1 MRFIGNQRAIVFTAI
16 LAVLLLV
23 WSGANWRGQAQKT
36 RLPQPRGYVNDFA
49 DVIDAATKQ
58 RLETILANLQ
68 QRVGIEFY
76 VALVKSVGAEDLYD
90 YSLRVANE
98 WNLGAKI
105 QRKGLLLVI
114 ATDSGKFFT
123 QFSGGVQADLPDGL
137 IGEMGR
143 RMSPKI
149 ESNGYSQGLLTGV
162 ETFVNILGERN
173 NFTFESLD
181 QQPSE
186 NLIAQTRPRVV
197 ASPGAQPTETPSP
210 QTPTVQTPTPAP
222 SETPSPQPPAM
233 PTPTPAPSET
243 PVAQPTPSPA
253 PTILV
258 AETPQPS
265 PSATPPAQPAALPT
279 QTPAPSETPVAQ
291 PIPSAVPTI
300 QVMETPQPS
309 PSATPPAQPSETP
322 STATPSP
329 NASPQ
334 ATQTLAAEVKTP
346 SPVKN
351 SSARPSSRDRAGN
364 DVVASRSPVKP
375 EVTFAPDDDELEK
388 VDRQTLILPPD
399 KRIEFLKG
407 FIAANPRSVALP
419 HATELL
425 VAAHAALGDQKLQA
439 GDVSG
444 GLEQFHLAF
453 SEAPADM
460 PDRLFTEVLA
470 RIPLN
475 LFVRGQRD
483 AAVDAAHQA
492 EALAKVNPKRLVAVV
507 QFYLA
512 VEDAVEANRLAELA
526 TQAAADSAPAHYALG
541 AARHIALRL
550 DDAASEY
557 ARALSL
563 DPKLVPAKAALADL
577 KRAGGKFDEALLLY
591 RELLQT
597 DPKNNSARAGLVL
610 SLLEAGKKDEA
621 ETALSSALQDKD
633 QARNLPLL
641 VGTAY
646 WFLAHNDSER
656 GLDLAQRAV
665 AIEPRYTWAQI
676 ARARAMVA
684 NRKPLEAERSLR
696 FVRQFGQ
703 FPTLDYELATVLA
716 SIGLYDEA
724 VAELARA
731 FSLKDGQI
739 ETKLAGRN
747 AARAAS
753 FTELLAPERRAAI
766 FQSAPADSDW
776 NAKMMK
782 GLLAFTAAIDPPEG
796 RSPKEDDVLAA
807 AQDFIAGNDGMRTY
821 RQLYVAGKLL
831 KKGVAL
837 QSVVEMMDKATTGV
851 EAALS
856 VSTAT
861 IAAQAEELGDIR
873 ARALAQGGTPDVPDV
888 PRAVLSGLLRGRI
901 EDMAGVALFNLDQS
915 SEAVSRLRRAV
926 SVLPQGTPLWRAS
939 LWHLGAALEA
949 NGKSDQA
956 LLYYIKSYVAG
967 APDAAR
973 RSVIENVYKKVNG
986 TLEGLD
992 EKIGPIAV
1000 TTTSTPAPTPAATP
1014 AATPSP
1020 R

>member
-1 MRFIGNQRAIVFTAI
+1 MRLIGNQRAIIFTAT
-16 LAVLLLV
+16 LAALLLV
-23 WSGANWRGQAQKT
+23 WSGGNWRGQAQKT
-36 RLPQPRGYVNDFA
+36 RLPPPRGYVNDFA
-49 DVIDAATKQ
+49 DVIDASTKQ

-76 VALVKSVGAEDLYD
+76 VALVKSVGAEDLHD

-114 ATDSGKFFT
+114 ATDNGKFFT

-149 ESNGYSQGLLTGV
+149 ESAGYSQGLLTGI

-173 NFTFESLD
+173 NFTFESLE
-181 QQPSE
+181 QKPGE
-186 NLIAQTRPRVV
+186 TLIAQTRPRVV
-197 ASPGAQPTETPSP
+197 AIPAAQPTETPSP
-210 QTPTVQTPTPAP
+210 RP
-222 SETPSPQPPAM
+222 SETPSPQPPAT
-233 PTPTPAPSET
+233 PTQTPAPSET
-243 PVAQPTPSPA
+243 PVAQPTPS
-253 PTILV
+253 
-258 AETPQPS
+258 
-265 PSATPPAQPAALPT
+265 AA
-279 QTPAPSETPVAQ
+279 
-291 PIPSAVPTI
+291 PTI
-300 QVMETPQPS
+300 QVMETPPPS
-309 PSATPPAQPSETP
+309 PSATPTAQPSETP

-329 NASPQ
+329 QASPQ
-334 ATQTLAAEVKTP
+334 AAETPAAEVKTP
-346 SPVKN
+346 SPVE
-351 SSARPSSRDRAGN
+351 SRSVQPSPSDRTGSDAL
-364 DVVASRSPVKP
+364 ASRSKSKP
-375 EVTFAPDDDELEK
+375 DVTFAPDDDELEK
-388 VDRQTLILPPD
+388 VDRQALVLPAD

-425 VAAHAALGDQKLQA
+425 VAAHATLGDQKLQA

-453 SEAPADM
+453 SEAPRDM

-492 EALAKVNPKRLVAVV
+492 EALAKLNPKRLVAVV

-512 VEDAVEANRLAELA
+512 IEDAGEANRIAELA
-526 TQAAADSAPAHYALG
+526 TQAAPDSAAAHYALG

-557 ARALSL
+557 ARALAL

-577 KRAGGKFDEALLLY
+577 KRAGGKFEEALLLY

-641 VGTAY
+641 VGAAY

-716 SIGLYDEA
+716 SFGLYDEA

-766 FQSAPADSDW
+766 FQSTPADSDW

-807 AQDFIAGNDGMRTY
+807 AQDFIAGDDGMRTY

-856 VSTAT
+856 VPTAT

-901 EDMAGVALFNLDQS
+901 EDMAGVALFNLAQS

-939 LWHLGAALEA
+939 LWHLGAALDA

-1000 TTTSTPAPTPAATP
+1000 TTTATPVPTPEATPAPTPAAAPT
-1014 AATPSP
+1014 ATPSP

>member
-1 MRFIGNQRAIVFTAI
+1 MKYLSNQRAIVFTAI
-16 LAVLLLV
+16 LAALFLV
-23 WSGANWRGQAQKT
+23 WSGANWRGQAQNT
-36 RLPQPRGYVNDFA
+36 QLSQPRGYVSDFA
-49 DVIDAATKQ
+49 EVIDAATKQ
-58 RLETILANLQ
+58 RLETILANLKE
-68 QRVGIEFY
+68 RTGIEFF
-76 VALVKSVGAEDLYD
+76 VATVKSVGAEDIYD
-90 YSLRVANE
+90 YSLRVAND
-98 WNLGAKI
+98 WNVGSKSS
-105 QRKGLLLVI
+105 RKALVLVMAI
-114 ATDSGKFFT
+114 DNGKSFT
-123 QFSGGVQADLPDGL
+123 QLSGGVQTDLPDGL
-137 IGEMGR
+137 IGQMDR
-143 RMSPKI
+143 RMRPKI
-149 ESNGYSQGLLTGV
+149 ESAGYSQGLLTGI

-181 QQPSE
+181 QKPAE

-197 ASPGAQPTETPSP
+197 ESPAPTPTETTSPPPSD
-210 QTPTVQTPTPAP
+210 
-222 SETPSPQPPAM
+222 TPSPQPAA
-233 PTPTPAPSET
+233 TATQTPAPSET
-243 PVAQPTPSPA
+243 PVAQPTPSASPA
-253 PTILV
+253 TPAV
-258 AETPQPS
+258 ETPQPA
-265 PSATPPAQPAALPT
+265 PSATPTAPPSETPSAATPTPNASPQPTESPAVPVA
-279 QTPAPSETPVAQ
+279 TPESQPSETPVAMA
-291 PIPSAVPTI
+291 S
-300 QVMETPQPS
+300 PS
-309 PSATPPAQPSETP
+309 PP
-322 STATPSP
+322 
-329 NASPQ
+329 
-334 ATQTLAAEVKTP
+334 TQTLANNTPLETKT
-346 SPVKN
+346 STPVTG
-351 SSARPSSRDRAGN
+351 PT
-364 DVVASRSPVKP
+364 RSPNTNRRTANSATVPANP
-375 EVTFAPDDDELEK
+375 EDDLEQVEL
-388 VDRQTLILPPD
+388 TLTLPVD
-399 KRIEFLKG
+399 KRIDALKA
-407 FIAANPRSVALP
+407 FIAAHPKSVAVP
-419 HATELL
+419 RANELI
-425 VAAHAALGDQKLQA
+425 VAAHATLGDQKLQA
-439 GDVSG
+439 GDVSA

-453 SEAPADM
+453 SEAPTDL

-492 EALAKVNPKRLVAVV
+492 EALAKLNPKRLVAVV

-526 TQAAADSAPAHYALG
+526 TQAAPNSAAAHYALG

-550 DDAASEY
+550 DDAESEY
-557 ARALSL
+557 ARALAL
-563 DPKLVPAKAALADL
+563 DPKLVAAKGALADL
-577 KRAGGKFDEALLLY
+577 KRSAGKFEEALALY

-610 SLLEAGKKDEA
+610 SLLEAGKSDEA
-621 ETALSSALQDKD
+621 EAALDSALQDKD

-641 VGTAY
+641 VGAAY
-646 WFLAHNDSER
+646 WFLAHNNAER

-676 ARARAMVA
+676 ARARAMTA

-696 FVRQFGQ
+696 FVRQFAR

-716 SIGLYDEA
+716 AMGLYDEA
-724 VAELARA
+724 VAELARS

-747 AARAAS
+747 TARAAS

-782 GLLAFTAAIDPPEG
+782 GLLAFTAAIEPPEG

-807 AQDFIAGNDGMRTY
+807 AQDFIAGDDGMRTY

-831 KKGVAL
+831 KKGIAL
-837 QSVVEMMDKATTGV
+837 QSVVELMDKATTGV

-856 VSTAT
+856 VPAAT
-861 IAAQAEELGDIR
+861 VAVQPEELGDLR
-873 ARALAQGGTPDVPDV
+873 ARALAQGGTPDIPEA
-888 PRAVLSGLLRGRI
+888 PRSALSGLLRGRI
-901 EDMAGVALFNLDQS
+901 EDTAGVALFNLDQS
-915 SEAVSRLRRAV
+915 GEAVARLRLAV
-926 SVLPQGTPLWRAS
+926 SVLPPGTPLWRMS

-949 NGKSDQA
+949 SGKTDQA

-986 TLEGLD
+986 TLDGLD
-992 EKIGPIAV
+992 DKIGPVAV
-1000 TTTSTPAPTPAATP
+1000 TTTATPAPTPAATP